1 MEVVWEV
8 DTAEFFRRKRAA
20 KACRT
25 CAKNKKRCVHT
36 FTRPGQSPAQSDIS
50 HVIPSSSTPTAAS
63 HKNIERDAEQT
74 SRSDSASS
82 RASGV
87 AQVSQPEISSLEQS
101 NEQLLHVD
109 AQASDR
115 ISVGVVSSPEC
126 IPDNDVRH
134 AHLTEPQRNYL
145 RSVGTFRVLPR
156 ATQDV
161 LVTTYIASINGL
173 LPILDSGKL
182 LRQYS
187 SGQASRYLIQA
198 ICLVACKTQQ
208 AVPYLRLSEKGALL
222 TSIQFARKIYIGLDA
237 AMKAD
242 LEPNRVT
249 KIQILAL
256 LHLYNDGTYG
266 VEDSSAHLS
275 QAIQLAW
282 ALKIHFHWPGR
293 STEDE
298 LSMLW
303 WSLWSLDRFNACIS
317 CTPIM
322 IRDRDIQLAR
332 PPLGSDHQLQ
342 VMAIWFRLGDLLGE
356 VFDLY
361 RPAVAQNL
369 IQWGDEF
376 ISFSKLT
383 DGLEAR
389 MFQPSHWGEQ
399 ATLAVLSFWIS
410 H

>member
-1 MEVVWEV
+1 
-8 DTAEFFRRKRAA
+8 
-20 KACRT
+20 
-25 CAKNKKRCVHT
+25 
-36 FTRPGQSPAQSDIS
+36 
-50 HVIPSSSTPTAAS
+50 
-63 HKNIERDAEQT
+63 
-74 SRSDSASS
+74 
-82 RASGV
+82 
-87 AQVSQPEISSLEQS
+87 
-101 NEQLLHVD
+101 
-109 AQASDR
+109 
-115 ISVGVVSSPEC
+115 
-126 IPDNDVRH
+126 
-134 AHLTEPQRNYL
+134 HLTEPQRNYL
-145 RSVGTFRVLPR
+145 RSVGTFRILPR

-182 LRQYS
+182 FRQYS

-222 TSIQFARKIYIGLDA
+222 TPIEFARKIYIGLDA

-242 LEPNRVT
+242 FEPNRVT

-256 LHLYNDGTYG
+256 LHVYNDGTYG
-266 VEDSSAHLS
+266 IEDSSAHLS
-275 QAIQLAW
+275 QAIQLVW

-342 VMAIWFRLGDLLGE
+342 VMAIWLRLGDLLGE

-361 RPAVAQNL
+361 RPVVAENL
-369 IQWGDEF
+369 IEWGDEF

-389 MFQPSHWGEQ
+389 MFQPSHWVALELCFQVVAILSCRYNKPGSVSYKRRITACDRIQTLMSENRHTQ
-399 ATLAVLSFWIS
+399 LPPLPVIPYAATLSLTGGLCVLRDAQRERKIAQKDVAVRSQILEKLSSCWQNTEVVAKLGR
-410 H
+410 

>member
-8 DTAEFFRRKRAA
+8 DTAEFSRRKRAA

-36 FTRPGQSPAQSDIS
+36 FNRPEQSPVESHHVSHGIS
-50 HVIPSSSTPTAAS
+50 PSSTSTATG
-63 HKNIERDAEQT
+63 HNDVERNADQA
-74 SRSDSASS
+74 SRSGSASV
-82 RASGV
+82 RTRGA
-87 AQVSQPEISSLEQS
+87 AQVSQPDVSSLEPS
-101 NEQLLHVD
+101 DEQLLDVD
-109 AQASDR
+109 TRASDG
-115 ISVGVVSSPEC
+115 IVGVVIGDPEYF
-126 IPDNDVRH
+126 PDNDVRY
-134 AHLTEPQRNYL
+134 AHLTEPQEVYL
-145 RSVGTFRVLPR
+145 RSIGTFRVLPR
-156 ATQDV
+156 TTQDV
-161 LVTTYIASINGL
+161 LVTTYIANINGF

-187 SGQASRYLIQA
+187 SGQASRFLIQA

-222 TSIQFARKIYIGLDA
+222 TPIQFARKIYVGLDA

-266 VEDSSAHLS
+266 IEDSSAHLS

-303 WSLWSLDRFNACIS
+303 WTLWALDRFNACIS

-322 IRDRDIQLAR
+322 IADRDVQLAR
-332 PPLGSDHQLQ
+332 PPSGSDHQLQ
-342 VMAIWFRLGDLLGE
+342 VMAIWFKLGDLLGE

-369 IQWGDEF
+369 VEWGDEF
-376 ISFSKLT
+376 TSFSKLT
-383 DGLEAR
+383 DGLEAY
-389 MFQPSHWGEQ
+389 MFQSSHWGE
-399 ATLAVLSFWIS
+399 
-410 H
+410 